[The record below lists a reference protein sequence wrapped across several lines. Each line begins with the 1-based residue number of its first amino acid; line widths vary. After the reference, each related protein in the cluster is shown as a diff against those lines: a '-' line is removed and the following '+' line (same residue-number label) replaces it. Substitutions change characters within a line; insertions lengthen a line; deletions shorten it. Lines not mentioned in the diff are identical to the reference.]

1 MTQTSQAAP
10 GKVTKLNRVERNAW
24 TKRKIFDAATKIVG
38 KYVYA
43 EASVARI
50 TEAAGVAQ
58 GTFYNHFENRQ
69 ELLDQL
75 LPKIGID
82 MVRFIRERTGTPQTA
97 RQEIER
103 FSAFF
108 DFIREVPE
116 FLRILN
122 EAEFFAPIGYQ
133 KHFDNISTAYVRILK
148 RARLAGTIEAY
159 SDEEFEAIVQ
169 MLMGARGYLS
179 RRYSYSG
186 GENIAS
192 SEVERVIYE
201 LPQVREV
208 AVIGM
213 RDERWGETPVAIV
226 VLAEHAAL
234 ELPDLTDHCRARL
247 AGFKIPKQL
256 IIRDSLPRNPSGKVL
271 KRVLRA
277 ELEAHA

>member
-10 GKVTKLNRVERNAW
+10 GKVTKLNRVEP
-24 TKRKIFDAATKIVG
+24 
-38 KYVYA
+38 
-43 EASVARI
+43 
-50 TEAAGVAQ
+50 AGVAQ

-148 RARLAGTIEAY
+148 RARHAGTVDGY
-159 SDEEFEAIVQ
+159 SDEEFEAVVQ
-169 MLMGARGYLS
+169 ILMGARGYLS

-186 GENIAS
+186 GA
-192 SEVERVIYE
+192 VTAVPDHVITAYQK
-201 LPQVREV
+201 LITHGLFNVP
-208 AVIGM
+208 
-213 RDERWGETPVAIV
+213 DEGNGNDR
-226 VLAEHAAL
+226 
-234 ELPDLTDHCRARL
+234 
-247 AGFKIPKQL
+247 
-256 IIRDSLPRNPSGKVL
+256 
-271 KRVLRA
+271 
-277 ELEAHA
+277 